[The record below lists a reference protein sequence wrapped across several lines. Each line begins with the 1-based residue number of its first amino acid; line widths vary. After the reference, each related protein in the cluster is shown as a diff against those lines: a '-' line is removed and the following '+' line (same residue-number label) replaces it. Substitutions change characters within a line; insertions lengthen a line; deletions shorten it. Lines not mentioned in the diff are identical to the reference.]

1 MYSETHFHSS
11 TQKGDKIPEEYL
23 GFYSDDPYKVLGLSD
38 DASNEEVETA
48 KKRLKV
54 KYHPDRF
61 PTDSKMRSVGEEIF
75 KRVTIAAEKI
85 SNGDYFRSTRNNNA
99 ETGYTYHRS
108 TEKEDL
114 LFRLAL
120 DFTVHFVSNR
130 ADLFKSS
137 VDEALLH
144 GITKKEIGDLLKAD
158 SVRNAIKYGFINAL
172 RTAADT
178 KTPQHL
184 IEYIETWNA
193 VGVKLASF
201 LKLPEAQETLKNR
214 FLSGI
219 SFSAQDQPQFYL
231 SYIEEWKM
239 AGIDLTEVLYST
251 EFKERIVERAA
262 TRYISPYNPFEF
274 SKFAKE
280 WKNIGIDILNAV
292 THPEA
297 RSRFVREVSRCI
309 KDDYVGGFNSLVSDW
324 RMVGVNMSS
333 LINLPEIQGVFRL
346 HIKQILDSSLIKV
359 LGKRGA
365 QKFVENWKQTG
376 WRPSQE
382 ILELL

>member
-1 MYSETHFHSS
+1 MYSESHLHN
-11 TQKGDKIPEEYL
+11 TQKDDKIPEEYL
-23 GFYSDDPYKVLGLSD
+23 AFYSDDPYKVLGLRD
-38 DASNEEVETA
+38 DASIEEVETA

-61 PTDSKMRSVGEEIF
+61 PTDSKMHSVGEEIF

-85 SNGDYFRSTRNNNA
+85 SKGNYLRPVRNDYT
-99 ETGYTYHRS
+99 ETEHTYHRS
-108 TEKEDL
+108 TEKENL

-120 DFTVHFVSNR
+120 SFTVHFVSNR

-137 VDEALLH
+137 VDEALSQ

-184 IEYIETWNA
+184 IEYIETWNG

-219 SFSAQDQPQFYL
+219 YFSVQDQPQFYL

-239 AGIDLTEVLYST
+239 AGIDLTEILYST

-262 TRYISPYNPFEF
+262 THYISPYNPFEF

-280 WKNIGIDILNAV
+280 WKKIGIDILNAV

-297 RSRFVREVSRCI
+297 RSQFVREVTRCI

-324 RMVGVNMSS
+324 RAVGVNMSS
-333 LINLPEIQGVFRL
+333 LINLPEIQEVFRH
-346 HIKQILDSSLIKV
+346 HIKQLLDNSFVKV
-359 LGKRGA
+359 LGKRSA
-365 QKFVENWKQTG
+365 QKFVENWKRVG
-376 WRPSQE
+376 WVPNQE